1 MIKQIALV
9 AIAATAFTSFADVK
23 NTTITM
29 TAVLKDGSSIKG
41 DFPADKVNGTTA
53 FSKCLVLDSAIV
65 KTINFTSTNGE
76 SKVELVNGDRF
87 AMTIANNSFAVS
99 SMLGNLTIPR
109 ANFRTLSLSA
119 RSTAAVNGGSSDGLI
134 FHCTFDGREATMR
147 PSVGTAEI
155 RILNATFGDGK
166 KGKAV
171 LAQRGLPAVEIKLPP
186 NTFGRNGCIEFWA
199 KLLDGKT
206 EFSTGGDPRFFTLY
220 ALNDELSCAQIGVF
234 EYASNSGNGNKG
246 LCGGVLAGFAATHS
260 GITHLM
266 PYSDIFHGKPYEG
279 WHHYAMA
286 WNASGIECPDDSQ
299 FMSSRVMLFIDG
311 EKVSTVHRAG
321 SSEMMLGLFNSS
333 SLMGIPMREQGPSY
347 NNKSS
352 FLLDELKIWNYDKMT
367 FDL

>member
-1 MIKQIALV
+1 MIKQIVLV

-23 NTTITM
+23 NTTVAM
-29 TAVLKDGSSIKG
+29 NAVLKDGSSIKG
-41 DFPADKVNGTTA
+41 EFLADKVNGTTA
-53 FSKCLVLDSAIV
+53 FATSLALDPAIV
-65 KTINFTSTNGE
+65 KTIDFTSTNGE

-87 AMTIANNSFAVS
+87 AIKIANNSFAVS

-109 ANFRTLSLSA
+109 ANFRTISLFA
-119 RSTAAVNGGSSDGLI
+119 RSTAAANGGSSDGLI

-147 PSVGTAEI
+147 PTVGTAEV

-186 NTFGRNGCIEFWA
+186 NTFGRKGCIEFWA

-206 EFSTGGDPRFFTLY
+206 EFSTGGDPRFFTMY
-220 ALNDELSCAQIGVF
+220 TVTGGQCGVF
-234 EYASNSGNGNKG
+234 EYASNSGNGNRG
-246 LCGGVLAGFAATHS
+246 LCGTIWTGFAATHS
-260 GITHLM
+260 GCGHLM
-266 PYSDIFHGKPYEG
+266 PYSDIFHGKPYED
-279 WHHYAMA
+279 WHHYAIS
-286 WNASGIECPDDSQ
+286 WNTNGAGYSDNVSK
-299 FMSSRVMLFIDG
+299 SSIRVNLFIDG
-311 EKVSTVHRAG
+311 KKVSTVHEAG
-321 SSEMMLGLFNSS
+321 FADDAAFEIFGDSIS
-333 SLMGIPMREQGPSY
+333 MGIPMREQGPSY